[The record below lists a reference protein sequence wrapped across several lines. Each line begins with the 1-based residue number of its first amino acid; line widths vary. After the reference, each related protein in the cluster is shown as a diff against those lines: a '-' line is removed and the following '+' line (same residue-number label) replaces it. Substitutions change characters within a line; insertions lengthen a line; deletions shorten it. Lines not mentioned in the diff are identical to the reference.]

1 MLRPRIISIGEVLW
15 DLFPDGERFGGAP
28 ANFACHAAL
37 QGAEVAMVSAV
48 GNDKRGHDAIEILA
62 EYGIDVSLVQGI
74 PDAPTGTV
82 GIELNAQGKPTF
94 TIHERSAWDQLEWN
108 DDIANYLAAADAICF
123 GTLGQRSEVARQ
135 TIRQAIKM
143 AAARGIIC
151 VVDIN
156 LRAPFFNAKTIRE
169 SIQLAS
175 ILKLS
180 DEEIVAACSACGV
193 SDSRSTLD
201 SLRALITF
209 GNLDRVVMTRGAEGA
224 VLVTTEGIIEQPG
237 IATDIVDTVG
247 AGDAFTAAFIMGEL
261 YREVRETNLRKACE
275 VAAAACSHAGAIP
288 SRK

>member
-1 MLRPRIISIGEVLW
+1 MFRPKIISIGEVLW

-37 QGAEVAMVSAV
+37 QGAEVAMISAV

-74 PDAPTGTV
+74 PDAPTGTG
-82 GIELNAQGKPTF
+82 GIELNAEGKPTF

-108 DDIANYLAAADAICF
+108 EDIANYLAAADAICF
-123 GTLGQRSEVARQ
+123 GTLGQRSELARQ
-135 TIRQAIKM
+135 TIRQAINM

-193 SDSRSTLD
+193 SDSSSTLN
-201 SLRALITF
+201 SLRPLITY
-209 GNLDRVVMTRGAEGA
+209 GNLEKVVMTRGVEGA
-224 VLVTTEGIIEQPG
+224 VLVTSEGVIEQPG

-261 YREVRETNLRKACE
+261 YREACETNLRKACE